1 MQTHTIY
8 LKNLSCA
15 HCAGKM
21 KENIEKLPE
30 VKSVDMMFTS
40 QKMNVTTVTGQ
51 DINDIF
57 DDIRKICFAVESNV
71 QLAIEKPE
79 HEEEGLN
86 KKNIIRL
93 AVGAVIYAIAF
104 FVTFSEVLR
113 ASTFLVAYAIIAYPV
128 IIDLGSSI
136 KARDF
141 FDENFLMTVASAGAM
156 IIGQYPEGV
165 AVMLFYQIGEFF
177 EHMAVSRSKN
187 SIKALIN
194 IRPDSANVLID
205 GVEKQKDTKLISIGE
220 VIVVRPGERIPLD
233 GEIISGASSLDTS
246 ALTGE
251 SLPKDVNIGDKVY
264 SGLVVID
271 GSLQI
276 KVTATYENST
286 ASRILELVEEASDK
300 KSKAQS
306 FVTKFSKVY
315 TPIVVFSA
323 AAMAVFVPLFTGQ
336 LFTDWVY
343 RALLFLV
350 VSCPCALVLSVPLS
364 YFAGIGAASKR
375 GILVKGSG
383 FMEMLRD
390 ADTFVFDKTGT
401 LTYGTFKIS
410 DYSSNSMDKEA
421 FLNIVAACEFSSN
434 HPLAKALNVSA
445 KKEYIDKVEDFKE
458 ISGKGITASYEGKK
472 IIIGNEKLLR
482 ENGFEPEKVP
492 AAKAVMYVAIADK
505 YEGYVLLEDTL
516 KNNARKSIDDLRKQ
530 GVNRIVM
537 LSGDKREA
545 VESISTMLGLDET
558 YSELLPGDKVRM
570 LEKEIENAEGNVCY
584 VGDGINDAPVLKRAD
599 IGVAMGALGSD
610 AAIEAADVV
619 LMSDELTKLPVALM
633 LAKKTRR
640 IVLQNIVFALTVK
653 GIVLI
658 MGAMGIATMWEAV
671 FADVGV
677 SILAV
682 LSSMRA
688 MIPPKELTEEN

>member
-1 MQTHTIY
+1 
-8 LKNLSCA
+8 
-15 HCAGKM
+15 M

-40 QKMNVTTVTGQ
+40 QKMNVTTEDSE

-57 DDIRKICFAVESNV
+57 NDIKKICFAVESDV

-79 HEEEGLN
+79 HQEEGLN

-104 FVTFSEVLR
+104 FVTSSEVLR
-113 ASTFLVAYAIIAYPV
+113 ASTFLVAYVIIAYPV
-128 IIDLGSSI
+128 IIDLGRSI

-194 IRPDSANVLID
+194 IRPDSANVLIN
-205 GVEKQKDTKLISIGE
+205 GVEKQKDTKIISIGE

-251 SLPKDVNIGDKVY
+251 SLPRDVNIGDKVF

-336 LFTDWVY
+336 PFTDWVY

-410 DYSSNSMDKEA
+410 DYNSNSMDKET

-482 ENGFEPEKVP
+482 ENGFEPEKVL
-492 AAKAVMYVAIADK
+492 AAKAVMYVAIDGK

-516 KNNARKSIDDLRKQ
+516 KDNAKKSIDDLRKQ
-530 GVNRIVM
+530 GVKRIVM

-545 VESISTMLGLDET
+545 VENISSTLKIDQT

-658 MGAMGIATMWEAV
+658 MGAIGIATMWEAV

-688 MIPPKELTEEN
+688 MTPPKELIEDN